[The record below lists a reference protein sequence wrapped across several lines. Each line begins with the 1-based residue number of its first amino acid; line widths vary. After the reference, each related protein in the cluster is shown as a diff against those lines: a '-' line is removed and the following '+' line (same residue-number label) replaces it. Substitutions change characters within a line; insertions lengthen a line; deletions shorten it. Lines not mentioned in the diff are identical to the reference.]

1 MTPYEI
7 RLELLKLAFDIL
19 KAQQTKAEAMP
30 CAEDVIIHAE
40 KLNDFVS
47 QKGLTNSQKTV

>member
-19 KAQQTKAEAMP
+19 KTQQSKPEGMP
-30 CAEDVIIHAE
+30 SADDVIAHAE
-40 KLNDFVS
+40 KLNVFVS
-47 QKGLTNSQKTV
+47 TK

>member
-19 KAQQTKAEAMP
+19 KAQQNKPELMP
-30 CAEDVIIHAE
+30 GADDVITHAE

-47 QKGLTNSQKTV
+47 QKGLTKP

>member
-19 KAQQTKAEAMP
+19 KAQQTKPENMP
-30 CAEDVIIHAE
+30 CSDEVVLHAE
-40 KLNDFVS
+40 KLNVFVS
-47 QKGLTNSQKTV
+47 QNK

>member
-19 KAQQTKAEAMP
+19 KTQQTKPENMP
-30 CAEDVIIHAE
+30 CAEDVILHAE

-47 QKGLTNSQKTV
+47 QKGLTNSQKTI

>member
-19 KAQQTKAEAMP
+19 KARETKPELMP
-30 CAEDVIIHAE
+30 GADDVVAHAE
-40 KLNDFVS
+40 KLNQFVS
-47 QKGLTNSQKTV
+47 QNK

>member
-19 KAQQTKAEAMP
+19 KARESKPELMP
-30 CAEDVIIHAE
+30 GADEVVAHAE
-40 KLNDFVS
+40 KLNQFVS
-47 QKGLTNSQKTV
+47 QNK